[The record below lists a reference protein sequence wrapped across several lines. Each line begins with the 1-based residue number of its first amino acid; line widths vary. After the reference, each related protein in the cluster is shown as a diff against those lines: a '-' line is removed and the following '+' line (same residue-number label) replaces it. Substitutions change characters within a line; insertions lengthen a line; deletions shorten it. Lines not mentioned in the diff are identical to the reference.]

1 MDNNTIKQAV
11 REHYA
16 EVAVKGSSCC
26 SPSTAGASTCC
37 GGDDLVDINSLVEYG
52 ELRLQVPKGAELG
65 LGCGIPTQHAGLK
78 AGDTVLDLGSGAGVD
93 VFLAAQTIGPEGRA
107 IGVDMTPEM
116 IARARTNAEK
126 GGYAN
131 VEFRL
136 GEIENLPVEGAS
148 VDVVLSNC
156 VINLVPDKTRAFA
169 EIYRVLKPG
178 GHFTISDTII
188 FGDMPAEVQT
198 SVAEWAG
205 CVAGAL
211 NEADYLATVAAAGF
225 QPIEILARQEYDYG
239 KGDGFG
245 LASITVKGIKN

>member
-26 SPSTAGASTCC
+26 SPSTSGASTCC
-37 GGDDLVDINSLVEYG
+37 GGSEPIDINSLVEYG
-52 ELRLQVPKGAELG
+52 ELKLRVPEGAELG
-65 LGCGIPTQHAGLK
+65 LGCGIPTEYAGLK
-78 AGDTVLDLGSGAGVD
+78 TGDTVLDLGSGAGVD

-116 IARARTNAEK
+116 VAKARTNAEK

-136 GEIENLPVEGAS
+136 GEIENLPIESQS

-156 VINLVPDKTRAFA
+156 VINLVPDKARAFA
-169 EIYRVLKPG
+169 EVFRVLKPG
-178 GHFTISDTII
+178 GHFTISDTIL
-188 FGDMPAEVQT
+188 FGEMPAEVQA

-211 NEADYLATVAAAGF
+211 KEDEYLAIVQAAGF
-225 QPIEILARQEYDYG
+225 EPVEVLARQEYDYG
-239 KGDGFG
+239 KGEGFG
-245 LASITVKGIKN
+245 LASITVKGTKN